1 MEMVILALVGLFV
14 LIGTALL
21 SRRTGIAAP
30 LLLLALGIV
39 ASFTPW
45 VPELKLNDEV
55 VLLGILPPILFA
67 SGSGVPVTEL
77 RRNVRPIIWLSG
89 VMVII
94 PALVVGFAI
103 HLLFPEISLALAIA
117 LGAAVSPIDAVAATS
132 IGRRLGLPDRIM
144 TLLEGESLF
153 NDAAALVT
161 LRMAVAALAE
171 GFSLLD
177 ASLQLIWAT
186 VGGLLLGYFIG
197 RALSYIRAR
206 LNDSVL
212 VALLTMAAP
221 WVAYVPAEELYA
233 SGVISVVV
241 CAIVMAHLAPRT
253 LNVEERAMVHSTR
266 ATVSYFLE
274 HAVFLLMGLQVAP
287 LFSAVGEAGQLSKV
301 WIMSASVIGIL
312 MILRAVGVSVVVLN
326 SQWRGRKALA
336 LGKSLEQ
343 SQTGARNMGSV
354 PEQKPDPKAD
364 VNLGLNRT
372 RADIDYASTEK
383 VSMRGGLVLMWAG
396 MRGVVTL
403 AAIQTV
409 PTLVGDVA
417 LAERE
422 TVVLVA
428 FLVAVGTLLIF
439 GGSLPAVIW
448 RANLSTPG
456 EDEQRVEQNQL
467 FKRLIETVNRELG
480 PLNQQVVDG
489 QAIEPEVAEKIE
501 RRLKPIARPQAQNL
515 ENAEA
520 DTRSIY
526 QILFRR
532 YLRAFRLALDE
543 EKSVGAYSTRAI
555 KNAELLLDRIEVSAG
570 SGR

>member
-1 MEMVILALVGLFV
+1 MELVILALAGLFV

-161 LRMAVAALAE
+161 LRMAVAALVE
-171 GFSLLD
+171 GFSLFN
-177 ASLQLIWAT
+177 AGLQLMWAT
-186 VGGLLLGYFIG
+186 VGGLLLGYLVG
-197 RALSYIRAR
+197 RVLSYLRAR

-212 VALLTMAAP
+212 VTLLTMAAP
-221 WVAYVPAEELYA
+221 WAAYVPAEELYA

-253 LNVEERAMVHSTR
+253 LTVEERAMVHSAR
-266 ATVSYFLE
+266 ATISYFLE
-274 HAVFLLMGLQVAP
+274 HAVFLLMGMQVAP
-287 LFSAVGEAGQLSKV
+287 LFSAVGEAGQLPKV
-301 WIMSASVIGIL
+301 WLMCALVIVIL
-312 MILRAVGVSVVVLN
+312 VVLRAAGVVVVVLS
-326 SQWRGRKALA
+326 SQRRSRKAIA
-336 LGKSLEQ
+336 LGESLDRRKA
-343 SQTGARNMGSV
+343 GAQHEAVAPSHASDTER
-354 PEQKPDPKAD
+354 DFD
-364 VNLGLNRT
+364 LGLNRT

-383 VSMRGGLVLMWAG
+383 ISMRGGLVLTWAG

-409 PTLVGDVA
+409 PSLVGEAA

-439 GGSLPAVIW
+439 GGSLPAVIR
-448 RANLSTPG
+448 RAKLSTPG
-456 EDEQRVEQNQL
+456 EDEQRLEQAQL
-467 FKRLIETVNRELG
+467 VKRLIESVNRELG
-480 PLNQQVVDG
+480 PLNQQVVNG
-489 QAIEPEVAEKIE
+489 QVIEPDVAEKIQM
-501 RRLKPIARPQAQNL
+501 RLKPIVRPQAL
-515 ENAEA
+515 NADNPEA
-520 DTRSIY
+520 EDRSTY
-526 QILFRR
+526 QVLFQR
-532 YLRAFRLALDE
+532 YLRALRLALDE
-543 EKSVGAYSTRAI
+543 EKAVGAYSPQAI
-555 KNAELLLDRIEVSAG
+555 KNAEFLLDRIEVGAG